1 MHADGLDKDKWW
13 MSKGNDLAQNVTA
26 FVSHTDKQQSYRSSD
41 NLKYAKLYGNYEILG
56 LDAYSYSRSNTAYNT
71 SHRVTMNVV
80 QSMIDTV
87 VSKITKNKPRPN
99 FLTEGGDFSLQQ
111 KAKKLTKF
119 VDGIFGSTK
128 YYAKSEKAFLDACIF
143 GTGAIKIFTANGE
156 IKCERV
162 FIEELKV
169 DDTEAYYSEPR
180 QIHQVKYIHKDVLMG
195 MFPKQAKL
203 IEMADHTQDNYPN
216 SNSQLRTRQMI
227 KVTES
232 WRLPSHKKAND
243 GKHAITIN
251 ELTLLD
257 EKYEKSYF
265 PFVFLRWGDRPVGF
279 FGQGLAEQLMGLQL
293 EINKILR
300 TIQVSMHLV
309 SVPKLLV
316 EASSKIVTAH
326 LNNKIGGIIRYAG
339 TPPSYAQ
346 LGSIPP
352 DLFSHL
358 DRLYARAYEIS
369 GISQLSAQSSKPSG
383 LDSGKAL
390 REFSHIE
397 SERFLS
403 VARRYEASFIEAAE
417 KMIDMARDLHKSNK
431 DLKIKAKGSKFIET
445 IKWSEVDMEEDKY
458 MLDIFPASS
467 LSQTPAG
474 RLQDVQDLMA
484 AGFIGREDG
493 LKLLD
498 FPDLEAANNMLNADA
513 QNLDRIIEKMID
525 DGEYFPP
532 EPYQNLENAVRKMQQ
547 AYLMFRMQGAPESRL
562 ELLRQYMEDAQ
573 GLIVKASQQ
582 GPATDLQAT
591 QALAEQGAS
600 TAAAELAENSGLG
613 SEAINPV
620 VEGNLDL
627 SQLPEEPIE

>member
-1 MHADGLDKDKWW
+1 MNADGLNKDKWW
-13 MSKGNDLAQNVTA
+13 LSKNNDLAQNVTA
-26 FVSHTDKQQSYRSSD
+26 FVSYTDKQQSYRSSD
-41 NLKYAKLYGNYEILG
+41 NLKHAKLYGNYEISG
-56 LDAYSYSRSNTAYNT
+56 LDAYSYNKTNVAYNT
-71 SHRVTMNVV
+71 SHRVTLNIV

-99 FLTEGGDFSLQQ
+99 FLTEGGNFTLQQ

-119 VDGIFGSTK
+119 VDGIFGSTNFYEK
-128 YYAKSEKAFLDACIF
+128 ASKAFLDGCIF
-143 GTGAIKIFTANGE
+143 GTGAVKIFTANGE
-156 IKCERV
+156 IQCERV
-162 FIEELKV
+162 FIEEIKV
-169 DDTEAYYSEPR
+169 DDTEAFYSKPR
-180 QIHQVKYIHKDVLMG
+180 QLHQVKHIHKDVLMG
-195 MFPKQAKL
+195 MFPKKANL
-203 IEMADHTQDNYPN
+203 IEQASSAQDNYPG
-216 SNSQLRTRQMI
+216 STAELRNREMI

-232 WRLPSHKKAND
+232 WRIPSTKNGKD

-257 EKYEKSYF
+257 EPYTKSYF
-265 PFVFLRWGDRPVGF
+265 PFVFFRWGERPVGF
-279 FGQGLAEQLMGLQL
+279 FGQGLAEQLVGLQL

-326 LNNKIGGIIRYAG
+326 LNNKIGGIIKYAG

-346 LGSIPP
+346 LGTIPP

-369 GISQLSAQSSKPSG
+369 GISQLSAQSQKPAG

-390 REFSHIE
+390 REYSAIE

-403 VARRYEASFIEAAE
+403 VARRYENGFIEAAE
-417 KMIDMARDLHKSNK
+417 LMIDIARDLYKSNK
-431 DLKIKAKGSKFIET
+431 ELKIKAKGSKFIET

-474 RLQDVQDLMA
+474 RLQDVQELME
-484 AGFIGREDG
+484 AGFIGKEDG

-513 QNLDRIIEKMID
+513 QNLDRVIEVMMDKGTYIS
-525 DGEYFPP
+525 P
-532 EPYQNLENAVRKMQQ
+532 EPYQNLENAVRKVQQ
-547 AYLMFRMQGAPESRL
+547 AYLMYRMQGADEDRL

-573 GLIVKASQQ
+573 GLIMKASQQ
-582 GPATDLQAT
+582 GPTTDLQAT
-591 QALAEQGAS
+591 QALAAQGAS
-600 TAAAELAENSGLG
+600 TAAAELAQNAGLG
-613 SEAINPV
+613 AEGINPLT
-620 VEGNLDL
+620 EGNIDL
-627 SQLPEEPIE
+627 STLPQGEDV

>member
-13 MSKGNDLAQNVTA
+13 LSKGNDLAQNVTA
-26 FVSHTDKQQSYRSSD
+26 FVSHNDKQQSYRSSD
-41 NLKYAKLYGNYEILG
+41 NLKFARLYGNYEILG
-56 LDAYSYSRSNTAYNT
+56 LDAYSYSRTNTSYNT
-71 SHRVTMNVV
+71 THRVTLNVI

-111 KAKKLTKF
+111 KAKRLTKF
-119 VDGIFGSTK
+119 VDGIYGSTN
-128 YYAKSEKAFLDACIF
+128 YYQHAEKAFLDACIF
-143 GTGAIKIFTANGE
+143 GTGAVKVFTANGE

-162 FIEELKV
+162 FIEEIKV
-169 DDTEAYYSEPR
+169 DDTESYYSEP
-180 QIHQVKYIHKDVLMG
+180 QQLHQVKYVHKDVLMA
-195 MFPKQAKL
+195 MFPKHAKQ
-203 IEMADHTQDNYPN
+203 IEQVDYTQDNYPG
-216 SNSQLRTRQMI
+216 SNARLRTRQMI

-232 WRLPSHKKAND
+232 WKLASSKGKSD

-251 ELTLLD
+251 EHTLL
-257 EKYEKSYF
+257 EESYTKTYF
-265 PFVFLRWGDRPVGF
+265 PFIFFRWGERPVGF
-279 FGQGLAEQLMGLQL
+279 FGQGLAEQLIGLQL

-369 GISQLSAQSSKPSG
+369 GISQLSAQSAKPSG

-403 VARRYEASFIEAAE
+403 VARRYENSFIEAAE
-417 KMIDMARDLHKSNK
+417 MMIDIAKDMYANNK

-458 MLDIFPASS
+458 MLDIFPASA

-484 AGFIGREDG
+484 AGFIGKEDG

-513 QNLDRIIEKMID
+513 QNLDRLIEQMMEK
-525 DGEYFPP
+525 GEYFPP
-532 EPYQNLENAVRKMQQ
+532 EPYQNLENAIRKMQQ
-547 AYLMFRMQGAPESRL
+547 AYLMYRMQGAPEEKL

-573 GLIVKASQQ
+573 GLIMKASEQ
-582 GPATDLQAT
+582 GPATDMQAT
-591 QALAEQGAS
+591 QALADQGAA
-600 TAAAELAENSGLG
+600 TAAAELAENSALG
-613 SEAINPV
+613 ADGINPV
-620 VEGNLDL
+620 VEGNIDL
-627 SQLPEEPIE
+627 SQLPPEEQI

>member
-13 MSKGNDLAQNVTA
+13 LSKGNDLAQNVTA

-41 NLKYAKLYGNYEILG
+41 NLKYAKLYGNYEISG
-56 LDAYSYSRSNTAYNT
+56 LDAYSYSRANTAYNT
-71 SHRVTMNVV
+71 SHRVTLNVV

-119 VDGIFGSTK
+119 VDGIYGSTK
-128 YYAKSEKAFLDACIF
+128 YYEKAEKAFLDACIF
-143 GTGAIKIFTANGE
+143 GTGAVKIFTANGE

-162 FIEELKV
+162 FIEEIKV

-180 QIHQVKYIHKDVLMG
+180 QIHQVKHIHKDVLMG
-195 MFPKQAKL
+195 MFPKHAKL
-203 IEMADHTQDNYPN
+203 IEMADNTQDNYPN
-216 SNSQLRTRQMI
+216 SNAQLRTRQMI

-232 WRLPSHKKAND
+232 WRLPSHKQAKD

-265 PFVFLRWGDRPVGF
+265 PFVFFRWGDRPVGF

-352 DLFSHL
+352 DLFAHL
-358 DRLYARAYEIS
+358 DRLYSRAYEIS
-369 GISQLSAQSSKPSG
+369 GISQLSAQSAKPAG

-403 VARRYEASFIEAAE
+403 VARRYENSFIEAAE
-417 KMIDMARDLHKSNK
+417 KMIDIARDLYKSNK
-431 DLKIKAKGSKFIET
+431 ELKIKAKGSKFIET

-513 QNLDRIIEKMID
+513 QNLDKVIEKMID

-547 AYLMFRMQGAPESRL
+547 AYLMFRMQGAPEDRL

-573 GLIVKASQQ
+573 GLIQKASEQ
-582 GPATDLQAT
+582 GPATALQAT
-591 QALAEQGAS
+591 QGLAEQGAS
-600 TAAAELAENSGLG
+600 TAAAELAENANLG
-613 SEAINPV
+613 AQGINPV